1 MNFPSIAAENTLHVG
16 LSDPTFIPKNPT
28 VLPGLATINGPLI
41 VGGTLIDGIMGPAFP
56 KTAVVNIIPST
67 NTPGGAALKISALG
81 DGVAPFPG
89 IGLQASANIHNI
101 LATTSTTL
109 TSPLTTIKGSLV
121 DVLAPTYIKTLLNV
135 NGVAFVEKFATF
147 KDAIFTGTITSN
159 GAITANARIT
169 ANTGITITGL
179 GDVTTEVNLAKALP
193 AKPFDIPHP
202 SKPNHRLRHVAIEGP
217 EIAVFYRGRLDGE
230 HIIYLPEYWKD
241 LVDENSITVQLTA
254 WKHAD
259 STLHVKDITTEK
271 IVIGSEKLTKVY
283 CHYTV
288 FAERKDLDKLVVE
301 YEGTSVKDYP
311 GQDFIGIN
319 NGN

>member
-1 MNFPSIAAENTLHVG
+1 MNFPSISAENTLHVG
-16 LSDPTFIPKNPT
+16 LADPTFIPKDFT

-56 KTAVVNIIPST
+56 KTAVVNIIPAI

-81 DGVAPFPG
+81 DGIVPFPG
-89 IGLQASANIHNI
+89 IGLQVSAINHNI
-101 LATTSTTL
+101 LATTATTL
-109 TSPLTTIKGSLV
+109 TSPLTSIKGTLV

-147 KDAIFTGTITSN
+147 KDAIFTGTIAAN
-159 GAITANARIT
+159 GRITANA
-169 ANTGITITGL
+169 GITITGL
-179 GDVTTEVNLAKALP
+179 GDVAIEVNQAKALP

-217 EIAVFYRGRLDGE
+217 EIAVFYRGKLEGE

-254 WKHAD
+254 WKHSDA
-259 STLHVKDITTEK
+259 TLHVKDITSEK
-271 IVIGSEKLTKVY
+271 IVVGSVRLTKIY

-288 FAERKDLDKLVVE
+288 FAERKDLDKLIVE
-301 YEGTSVKDYP
+301 YEGTSIKDYP

>member
-1 MNFPSIAAENTLHVG
+1 MNIPSLGVENNFHVG
-16 LSDPTFIPKNPT
+16 LSDPTFIPKNKLT
-28 VLPGLATINGPLI
+28 LPGLATINGPLI

-56 KTAVVNIIPST
+56 KTSVVNIIPSLNAVGT
-67 NTPGGAALKISALG
+67 ALKISALG

-89 IGLQASANIHNI
+89 VGLQVSATSHNI
-101 LATTSTTL
+101 IASSITTL
-109 TSPLTTIKGSLV
+109 TSPTTTIKGSLV
-121 DVLAPTYIKTLLNV
+121 DVLAPTFVKTLLNV
-135 NGVAFVEKFATF
+135 NGVFFVEKIATF
-147 KDAIFTGTITSN
+147 KNAIFTGT
-159 GAITANARIT
+159 ITANARIT
-169 ANTGITITGL
+169 ANAGITVTGL

-202 SKPNHRLRHVAIEGP
+202 SKPNYRLRHVAIEGP
-217 EIAVFYRGRLDGE
+217 EIAVFYRGKLNGE
-230 HIIYLPEYWKD
+230 HIIKLPEYWKD
-241 LVDENSITVQLTA
+241 LVDEDSITVQLTA
-254 WKHAD
+254 SKNSD
-259 STLHVKDITTEK
+259 PTLYVKNINTQE
-271 IVIGSEKLTKVY
+271 IVIGSEKLTKIY